1 MNIFYSKTLAA
12 VLTWKARYLERANL
26 LGFSYHRFNLYYCHK
41 NFGGD
46 EYVKERW
53 QGDLF
58 LLVSGPTYTCPE
70 STVCLGRLHS
80 AGMACLLCT
89 IWDERTIRAPDTLL
103 STLTHL
109 IPWNSHITLW
119 GGFLFVPAPRMWTC
133 RHQEMN
139 NLPKVTQLV
148 DLVAFEPSMSE
159 HKAVCLAA
167 MQRDNVI
174 SWCDTYLGSEEAKKL
189 TK

>member
-1 MNIFYSKTLAA
+1 
-12 VLTWKARYLERANL
+12 
-26 LGFSYHRFNLYYCHK
+26 
-41 NFGGD
+41 
-46 EYVKERW
+46 
-53 QGDLF
+53 
-58 LLVSGPTYTCPE
+58 
-70 STVCLGRLHS
+70 
-80 AGMACLLCT
+80 
-89 IWDERTIRAPDTLL
+89 
-103 STLTHL
+103 
-109 IPWNSHITLW
+109 
-119 GGFLFVPAPRMWTC
+119 MWTC

-189 TK
+189 IK